1 MEERVQVLDSYRK
14 KLRELRELE
23 ARLKSNRADV
33 TDLVKEFNTTED
45 NLKSLQSIGQIIGEV
60 LKQLDESRFIVK
72 VRVTWHMVCFS
83 TPVSF
88 VQ

>member
-1 MEERVQVLDSYRK
+1 MADDRVQVLDGYRK

-23 ARLKSNRADV
+23 ARLKSNRESV

-60 LKQLDESRFIVK
+60 LKQLDDSRFIVK
-72 VRVTWHMVCFS
+72 VNWRFS
-83 TPVSF
+83 TR
-88 VQ
+88 

>member
-1 MEERVQVLDSYRK
+1 MADADDRVQVLDGYRK
-14 KLRELRELE
+14 KMRELRELE
-23 ARLKSNRADV
+23 ARLKSNREGV

-72 VRVTWHMVCFS
+72 VRSH
-83 TPVSF
+83 SF
-88 VQ
+88 PRRKPR